1 MVAGVEVST
10 DGGSTWHPVTT
21 MSSAGTSVT
30 WSYTW
35 SAAGNGPV
43 TLESRAT
50 DDDANL
56 GPASSG
62 VSVTVNCPCSLFGA
76 SHVPYT
82 TSATDSSAYE
92 LGMKFQSTVSGW
104 VDGVRFY
111 KGAGNGGTHT
121 GSLWTSSGTLL
132 ADRDVHE
139 RDGQRLADADFRQSG
154 PDQREHDLRRVVLRP
169 GRSLL
174 GR

>member
-21 MSSAGTSVT
+21 MSPAATSVT

-35 SAAGNGPV
+35 SAAGSGPV

-82 TSATDSSAYE
+82 TSANDSGPTSSA
-92 LGMKFQSTVSGW
+92 
-104 VDGVRFY
+104 
-111 KGAGNGGTHT
+111 
-121 GSLWTSSGTLL
+121 
-132 ADRDVHE
+132 
-139 RDGQRLADADFRQSG
+139 
-154 PDQREHDLRRVVLRP
+154 
-169 GRSLL
+169 
-174 GR
+174 